1 MCEKFG
7 DQAHG
12 SHPVDY
18 TTAHNLLD
26 YQPFHHRTNDS
37 TQSLPST
44 SDLQKLSLQQ
54 LENLALKVLQ
64 ALQDDLVKLEA
75 IQSHPAGGP
84 SRPEA
89 PPPHD
94 APPPTVPEAPRPPEV
109 PPPTRTPEVPTPPHI
124 PDPPAPP
131 PSHEHTSSGGGKF
144 GPTPS
149 WASATRIYNN
159 NGGLVAPSFFAR
171 EIGPDVH
178 YAAANLGN
186 LKFETHGAQ
195 YDEGLMVDERGMKPQ
210 DLETVKV
217 YEAVS
222 KFESNESTGK
232 YLGTIQVPK
241 DMEYLRPITD
251 YGNGVVVSTN
261 STLTFIQ
268 PDGKEVNFARGYLGP
283 NAKVGNGQDVLIGTP
298 VGHTGWFGNEGA
310 ITPDEAALALKD
322 GTAPAHALDLYV
334 PVDVLSKANKG
345 VTGPAK
351 YADTGYLSEYNSSNT
366 NLKLGSLLAIPKN
379 VTAEDLGLQTNMGK
393 AVLASFEKYGAY
405 IADTTH
411 EKNALGLDTTVGV
424 KDMIARSG
432 QEKAF
437 EQDINKIIAAAQI
450 AL

>member
-1 MCEKFG
+1 MCEKIG
-7 DQAHG
+7 DYNHGPGHFEQQTAPWLHELHHPGNHQHQNFNRAH
-12 SHPVDY
+12 
-18 TTAHNLLD
+18 
-26 YQPFHHRTNDS
+26 
-37 TQSLPST
+37 LPST
-44 SDLQKLSLQQ
+44 HDLEQLSLEQ
-54 LENLALKVLQ
+54 LEALATKVLQ
-64 ALQDDLVKLEA
+64 ALTEDLAQLEA
-75 IQSHPAGGP
+75 VQSHPAGGP

-94 APPPTVPEAPRPPEV
+94 AP
-109 PPPTRTPEVPTPPHI
+109 
-124 PDPPAPP
+124 PP

-195 YDEGLMVDERGMKPQ
+195 YDEGLMVDERGMKSQ

-283 NAKVGNGQDVLIGTP
+283 NTKVGNGQDVLIGTP

-366 NLKLGSLLAIPKN
+366 NLKLGSLLAIPQN